1 MRAGKYDLA
10 IQAFN
15 SVLDALDA
23 NSKQRG
29 EIYLRLGETYRRKG
43 DPNNAV
49 EALKKARE
57 VLPDNVVVLSTLAL
71 VLDANG
77 HWEEAEKV
85 YDASLKLKGDDPVA
99 LNNDAYLM
107 AEHGGD
113 LDQALSM
120 AVKAKQLLPNLA
132 EISDTLGWIYLK
144 KQMSEQ
150 AIEVF
155 QDLVQKEP
163 QASTYR
169 YHLGMAL
176 YQKGDTPH
184 AAQELQAAL
193 KYHPSPD
200 ERQKI
205 QDLLGRVGGG
215 GAPSR

>member
-1 MRAGKYDLA
+1 VRTGKYDLA

-15 SVLDALDA
+15 SVLDGLEK

-29 EIYLRLGETYRRKG
+29 EVYLRLGETYRRKG

-49 EALKKARE
+49 AALRKARE

-77 HWEEAEKV
+77 YWQEAEKV

-99 LNNDAYLM
+99 LNNDAFIM

-150 AIEVF
+150 AIKVF

-163 QASTYR
+163 EASTYR

-184 AAQELQAAL
+184 ASQALQAAL
-193 KYHPSPD
+193 KYHPTAD

-205 QDLLGRVGGG
+205 QDLLARV